1 MFPFFRHEG
10 PMFKD
15 IEEIVEYF
23 YNNKCK
29 NDYLL
34 ITSTFGGPW
43 WLSMVHENGTRISKI
58 VTIDD
63 WSQVG
68 NWQKRLG
75 KQLDKQDQVE

>member
-15 IEEIVEYF
+15 IKEIVEYF

-34 ITSTFGGPW
+34 ITMDCPGHPY
-43 WLSMVHENGTRISKI
+43 WLSMVSENGTVSKI
-58 VTIDD
+58 VAIDD
-63 WSQVG
+63 WSQVTS
-68 NWQKRLG
+68 WQKRLG
-75 KQLDKQDQVE
+75 KQFDKHDQVE